1 MIGAS
6 VRFTGQWALPGTV
19 VELCAESYAEE
30 QADLESTE
38 APNLTKL
45 TGMAN

>member
-1 MIGAS
+1 MAIA
-6 VRFTGQWALPGTV
+6 PGTV
-19 VELCAESYAEE
+19 AELCAESYAEK

-38 APNLTKL
+38 APNLSKL